1 MRKKITLALLSLL
14 LVPLAM
20 MAQDVTISP
29 TTGNL
34 MAALTQE
41 GEEGS
46 AKGWSSTWKHN
57 QLALTLTV
65 SDFCNL
71 TEGGESA
78 NPAGNII
85 QRGDNYVFV
94 GGANP
99 DLYMTI
105 SLPKGFRFTGY
116 EIVLLNNLGGE
127 TVGGSTVRNCNKI
140 FYETTDLSYYSTT
153 TTMVYDN
160 AHDADNYT
168 TIRNAIN
175 SGDSHYLAVAKNAAG
190 YNYTSQNN
198 EGDTEYTITRTSK
211 EDDGSDMGNHLYF
224 RMSRG
229 SATLG
234 GMTIKSA
241 RFYFTAEGN
250 FTESVS
256 PKAEPTSITTTGV
269 NYMYAPFKTGKL
281 DLGEVSLDEN
291 GHYTYKYFNVH
302 DLEANN
308 VIYESGA
315 VTTAGALPATPG
327 AGGIYGVYNDGKY
340 YYGLKNNAT
349 DAYYFVECPTTAPAE
364 GGGETPVGFRITG
377 AKVHYAYGVDAT
389 GGPEPIIEKYDE
401 FTISYTYRGTPYYLG
416 NGYGR
421 SQTATNWFMDE
432 EGYVRCGTSGSS
444 YLTIASRNVQQGW
457 SSYTIYYMTT
467 TSNVSE
473 AVKFKRNGGYLLVDG
488 GDFNNY
494 YVSYGNQSAGNDEY
508 YWRLRG
514 NTNNSPVTVTNTGTQ
529 ASITVGTVNV
539 PAFTAKPYTLT
550 VYQKDGTNIEETV
563 YVGEAGTT
571 VTIDGVEHQR
581 VESGTVTLNHINN
594 DAIKF
599 KIEGLPA
606 DAANTNYKAL
616 VTVELTM
623 QALDPYIDNMTV
635 VCKDP
640 YTEPELRIT
649 RPFTASDFSVS
660 GGVFD
665 FYLPSKCS
673 GHEVQI
679 TFEDLY
685 SHYADESYTQEND
698 GFNGSSSHFS
708 RYNFVNSLHYQEFT
722 SGGDNNIYNDYDEAA
737 DPQEERLKVSG
748 SGTKAFK
755 FNNAADVSAGRA
767 DYFIEYPFSLAE
779 YGESNFKD
787 LKFTVSATS
796 QSDTRYVFT
805 TDETAYNIAPTT
817 AYQHRAYAFYTMK
830 VNVHSSTYTP
840 HVKFLPIYN
849 KNNKTVYGNR
859 EQNDFY
865 GVEVTAPY
873 TEGGVTKQGYAQTD
887 QIFAII
893 DAAVKGSSATGTVK
907 DDKNVTIGTYEGWAS
922 GLTSATQL
930 LYLDFSPLAGVFQV
944 TTEQHGSMDD
954 YSGTNAPN
962 CMIFLPVGASAPNNN
977 VAYKTSATSNI
988 FRAAH
993 DIVLTDKQPFYS
1005 PYDIQVGSENMAY
1018 YEREVTVPKNGKV
1031 TSASIIMPFDIS
1043 IDGSGK
1049 HTNYGENTWAFSIHE
1064 MQQSECLDGDVEAG
1078 AAAYVYFPALEGAK
1092 TSKANYPYLVK
1103 VNEANLPADHDG
1115 KQFSFVLSQR
1125 GATLKASTS
1134 MASDYTFTGGTA
1146 TGTDT
1151 KDGKSFKFTA
1161 HGSYSGKLL
1170 PYEGFYYYYSANMF
1184 VRSNEYKYKTDIRVT
1199 PFRGYYS
1206 TEGITPTSKLTAF
1219 DVIFEEGEGN
1229 TPSGIETVNSLHN
1242 IDVNAPVYDVQGRK
1256 LANSLIGTTLK
1267 RGIYVIDGVK
1277 FVVK

>member
-14 LVPLAM
+14 LVPLGM

-29 TTGNL
+29 STGSL

-41 GEEGS
+41 GEGGS
-46 AKGWSSTWKHN
+46 AEGWSSTWKHN
-57 QLALTLTV
+57 QLALTMSI

-71 TEGGESA
+71 TKAGETA
-78 NPAGNII
+78 NPSGNFLEYQGNYIF
-85 QRGDNYVFV
+85 DNAWCDAYI
-94 GGANP
+94 
-99 DLYMTI
+99 TI

-116 EIVLLNNLGGE
+116 EIVLANNIGAATIAGF
-127 TVGGSTVRNCNKI
+127 TFTNQRKI
-140 FYETTDLSYYSTT
+140 FYETSDLSYLARATSMNYSE
-153 TTMVYDN
+153 VNDYLNFND
-160 AHDADNYT
+160 
-168 TIRNAIN
+168 IN
-175 SGDSHYLAVAKNAAG
+175 SAISNNDSHYLAVARSKSSDSYVMKNSAENGEA
-190 YNYTSQNN
+190 NYYVIS
-198 EGDTEYTITRTSK
+198 RTSTAQ
-211 EDDGSDMGNHLYF
+211 DGRDMGNHLYY
-224 RMSRG
+224 RLSSESRG
-229 SATLG
+229 YSCVR
-234 GMTIKSA
+234 IVSA
-241 RFYFTAEGN
+241 RFYFTAEGD

-256 PKAEPTSITTTGV
+256 PKADPTSITTTGV
-269 NYMYAPFKTGKL
+269 NYMYAPFTTGKL
-281 DLGEVSLDEN
+281 DLGDVSLDDN
-291 GHYTYKYFNVH
+291 GHYTYKYYNVH

-315 VTTAGALPATPG
+315 VTAAGALPATPG

-349 DAYYFVECPTTAPAE
+349 NAYYYVETPTMAPTSAGDGSE
-364 GGGETPVGFRITG
+364 SPVGFRITG
-377 AKVHYAYGVDAT
+377 AKVHYEFGVDAEA
-389 GGPEPIIEKYDE
+389 GPQPITEKYDE
-401 FTISYTYRGTPYYLG
+401 FTISYTSSGTKYYLG
-416 NGYGR
+416 SGYGR
-421 SQTATNWFMDE
+421 HETSTNWFVDE
-432 EGYVRCGTSGSS
+432 NGYVRSGVEGANYLMVTSSGRYT
-444 YLTIASRNVQQGW
+444 YLT
-457 SSYTIYYMTT
+457 TT
-467 TSNVSE
+467 TSQTD
-473 AVKFKRNGGYLLVDG
+473 ATKFKKNGGYLQVNG
-488 GDFNNY
+488 GYYNNY
-494 YVSYGNQSAGNDEY
+494 YVCYGAQNNNTY
-508 YWRLRG
+508 YWRLRSE
-514 NTNNSPVTVTNTGTQ
+514 NTQNPVTLTNTGTQ
-529 ASITVGTVNV
+529 ASITVGTMNV

-550 VYQKDGTNIEETV
+550 VYQKDGTSVQETV
-563 YVGEAGTT
+563 NVGDGTNGT
-571 VTIDGVEHQR
+571 KK
-581 VESGTVTLNHINN
+581 SGTVTLNHLNN

-640 YTEPELRIT
+640 QTTPELRIT

-660 GGVFD
+660 GGEFD

-685 SHYADESYTQEND
+685 SHYADESYTQEKD
-698 GFNGSSSHFS
+698 GFVGSSSHFS

-722 SGGDNNIYNDYDEAA
+722 SDGDNNIYNDYDEAA
-737 DPQEERLKVSG
+737 DPDKERLKVSG

-767 DYFIEYPFSLAE
+767 KYFIEYPFSLAAYDE
-779 YGESNFKD
+779 DNFKD

-840 HVKFLPIYN
+840 HVKFVPIY
-849 KNNKTVYGNR
+849 KKKNKTVYGNR

-893 DAAVKGSSATGTVK
+893 DAAVKGSTATGTVK
-907 DDKNVTIGTYEGWAS
+907 QTEVVDGVTKETTVGTYEGWAS

-954 YSGTNAPN
+954 YSGSNAPN

-977 VAYKTSATSNI
+977 VAYKTSATSNT

-1031 TSASIIMPFDIS
+1031 TSASIIMPFEIA
-1043 IDGSGK
+1043 IDGNGK

-1064 MQQSECLDGDVEAG
+1064 MQKSECLDGDVEAG
-1078 AAAYVYFPALEGAK
+1078 AAAFVYFPALEGAK

-1103 VNEANLPADHDG
+1103 VNEANLPKDHDG
-1115 KQFSFVLSQR
+1115 KEFSFVLSQR

-1134 MASDYTFTGGTA
+1134 MEDDYTFPGGTS

-1151 KDGKSFKFTA
+1151 KDGKSFEFTA

-1170 PYEGFYYYYSANMF
+1170 PYNGFYYYYSANMF
-1184 VRSNEYKYKTDIRVT
+1184 VRSNEYKYHTDIRVT

-1206 TEGITPTSKLTAF
+1206 TVGITPTSKLTAF

>member
-1 MRKKITLALLSLL
+1 MVKKITLALLSLF
-14 LVPLAM
+14 LVPLGM

-29 TTGNL
+29 STGSL

-41 GEEGS
+41 GEGGS
-46 AKGWSSTWKHN
+46 AAGQSSTWKHN
-57 QLALTLTV
+57 QLPLTLSV

-71 TEGGESA
+71 TSGGESA
-78 NPAGNII
+78 NPAGNMKVADGAIAI
-85 QRGDNYVFV
+85 T
-94 GGANP
+94 GGNTT
-99 DLYMTI
+99 DTYITI

-116 EIVLLNNLGGE
+116 EIVFNNIYNGVV
-127 TVGGSTVRNCNKI
+127 VGGTGAQRGNTNKI
-140 FYETTDLSYYSTT
+140 FFETDDLSRNVSNTQMTYTNANDYNFYST
-153 TTMVYDN
+153 
-160 AHDADNYT
+160 
-168 TIRNAIN
+168 IRDEIN
-175 SGDSHYLAVAKNAAG
+175 GGNSHYLAVARNSTG
-190 YNYTSQNN
+190 EFRMSQNN
-198 EGDTEYTITRTSK
+198 EPNVDYTITRTSMTS
-211 EDDGSDMGNHLYF
+211 GDMGNHLYF
-224 RMSRG
+224 RISHSSNAYFAISM
-229 SATLG
+229 
-234 GMTIKSA
+234 KSA
-241 RFYFTAEGN
+241 RFYFTAEGD
-250 FTESVS
+250 FTEKVS
-256 PKAEPTSITTTGV
+256 PKADPSSVTTTGV
-269 NYMYAPFKTGKL
+269 NYMYAPFTTGKL
-281 DLGEVSLDEN
+281 DLGDVSLDEN
-291 GHYTYKYFNVH
+291 GHYTYKYYNVR

-327 AGGIYGVYNDGKY
+327 TGGIYGVYNDGKY

-349 DAYYFVECPTTAPAE
+349 NAYYYVETPTMAPTSAGDGSE
-364 GGGETPVGFRITG
+364 SPVGFRITG
-377 AKVHYAYGVDAT
+377 AKIHYAYGVDAT
-389 GGPEPIIEKYDE
+389 GGSLPITKKYDE
-401 FTISYTYRGTPYYLG
+401 FTISGVNNGRTYYLG

-421 SQTATNWFMDE
+421 YTEATNWFMDE
-432 EGYVRCGTSGSS
+432 EGYVRCGDNGEN
-444 YLTIASRNVQQGW
+444 YLTIATSGG
-457 SSYTIYYMTT
+457 YYSTTYLTTT
-467 TSNVSE
+467 TSEDE
-473 AVKFKRNGGYLLVDG
+473 AYKFKRNGGYLQVNG
-488 GDFNNY
+488 GSYNNY
-494 YVSYGNQSAGNDEY
+494 YVSYRSQNNNQT
-508 YWRLRG
+508 YWALR
-514 NTNNSPVTVTNTGTQ
+514 NSNSQQPVTLTNTGTQ
-529 ASITVGTVNV
+529 ASITVGTMNV

-550 VYQKDGTNIEETV
+550 VYQKDGKSVQETV
-563 YVGEAGTT
+563 NVGDGTNGT
-571 VTIDGVEHQR
+571 KK
-581 VESGTVTLNHINN
+581 SGTVTLNHLNN

-640 YTEPELRIT
+640 QTDPELRIT

-660 GGVFD
+660 GGEFD

-685 SHYADESYTQEND
+685 SHYADESYTQAKD

-722 SGGDNNIYNDYDEAA
+722 SEGDNNIYNDYDEAA
-737 DPQEERLKVSG
+737 DPDKERLKVSG

-767 DYFIEYPFSLAE
+767 DYFIEYPFSLAA
-779 YGESNFKD
+779 YGEDNFDD
-787 LKFTVSATS
+787 LFFTVSATS
-796 QSDTRYVFT
+796 QSQTRYVFT

-840 HVKFLPIYN
+840 HVKFEPIYN

-865 GVEVTAPY
+865 GVKVTAPY

-893 DAAVKGSSATGTVK
+893 DAAVNGSSETGTVK
-907 DDKNVTIGTYEGWAS
+907 DEKDVTIGTYEGWAS

-944 TTEQHGSMDD
+944 TTEQQGSMDD

-1031 TSASIIMPFDIS
+1031 TSASIIMPFEIA
-1043 IDGSGK
+1043 IDGNGK

-1064 MQQSECLDGDVEAG
+1064 MQQSACLDGDVEAG

-1103 VNEANLPADHDG
+1103 VNEANLPKDHDG
-1115 KQFSFVLSQR
+1115 KEFSFVLSQK

-1134 MASDYTFTGGTA
+1134 MEDDYTFPGGTS

-1151 KDGKSFKFTA
+1151 KDGSKSFKFTA

-1170 PYEGFYYYYSANMF
+1170 PYDGFYYYYSANMF
-1184 VRSNEYKYKTDIRVT
+1184 VRSNEYKYHTDIRVT

>member
-14 LVPLAM
+14 LVPLGM

-29 TTGNL
+29 STGSL

-41 GEEGS
+41 GEIGS
-46 AKGWSSTWKHN
+46 AAGNSSTWVHN

-65 SDFCNL
+65 SDFCNI
-71 TEGGESA
+71 TDGGEIK
-78 NPAGNII
+78 NPAGNMNQNSSGELTICG
-85 QRGDNYVFV
+85 GD
-94 GGANP
+94 GP
-99 DLYMTI
+99 DVYLAI

-116 EIVLLNNLGGE
+116 EMVIANNINGRTANG
-127 TVGGSTVRNCNKI
+127 RNRAAQQKL
-140 FYETTDLSYYSTT
+140 FYETTDLSYLARTTSMSYSE
-153 TTMVYDN
+153 
-160 AHDADNYT
+160 ADDYRNF
-168 TIRNAIN
+168 NAIN
-175 SGDSHYLAVAKNAAG
+175 TAIGNNDAHYLAAARRLSSDDNST
-190 YNYTSQNN
+190 NYVMRGAN
-198 EGDTEYTITRTSK
+198 EDDEADFYVITRTSTAQ
-211 EDDGSDMGNHLYF
+211 DGSDMGNHLYF
-224 RMSRG
+224 RLSHADNAG
-229 SATLG
+229 VGITL
-234 GMTIKSA
+234 KSA
-241 RFYFTAEGN
+241 RFWFTAEGS
-250 FTESVS
+250 FKEDVA
-256 PKAEPTSITTTGV
+256 PEAKPISITTTGV
-269 NYMYAPFKTGKL
+269 NYMYAPFTTGKL
-281 DLGEVSLDEN
+281 DLGDVSLDDN
-291 GHYTYKYFNVH
+291 GHYTYKYYNVR
-302 DLEANN
+302 DLKANN

-315 VTTAGALPATPG
+315 VTATGELPETPG

-349 DAYYFVECPTTAPAE
+349 DAYYFVETPTFAPSGNGSDA
-364 GGGETPVGFRITG
+364 PVAFRITK
-377 AKVHYAYGVDAT
+377 AKVNYTFGVEDDGGTYPAT
-389 GGPEPIIEKYDE
+389 KEYEGFYITSTVTRNYETYVLYLTSSGG
-401 FTISYTYRGTPYYLG
+401 
-416 NGYGR
+416 
-421 SQTATNWFMDE
+421 ATTNTNNRAIWFIDE
-432 EGYVRCGTSGSS
+432 EGYIRTGTNGGT
-444 YLTIASRNVQQGW
+444 YLTWTDQSTSIKAVSTTNNKNDAKKFIQSSSNITFNLNNSTYYLQGQLQG
-457 SSYTIYYMTT
+457 SYYNLTP
-467 TSNVSE
+467 S
-473 AVKFKRNGGYLLVDG
+473 FR
-488 GDFNNY
+488 FNNNANNNKATRALSGEP
-494 YVSYGNQSAGNDEY
+494 VPISIGSVTQSAFEP
-508 YWRLRG
+508 
-514 NTNNSPVTVTNTGTQ
+514 T
-529 ASITVGTVNV
+529 
-539 PAFTAKPYTLT
+539 PYTLT
-550 VYQKDGTNIEETV
+550 VYQKDGMSVKETV
-563 YVGEAGTT
+563 NVGDGTNGT
-571 VTIDGVEHQR
+571 KK
-581 VESGTVTLNHINN
+581 SGSVTLDHINN

-599 KIEGLPA
+599 KVEGLQGD
-606 DAANTNYKAL
+606 DAKAL
-616 VTVELTM
+616 ITVELTM

-640 YTEPELRIT
+640 HTDPELRIT

-660 GGVFD
+660 GGEFD

-685 SHYADESYTQEND
+685 SHYADESYTQAKD

-722 SGGDNNIYNDYDEAA
+722 SEGDNNIYNDYDEAA

-767 DYFIEYPFSLAE
+767 DYFIEYPFSLAAYDE
-779 YGESNFKD
+779 DNFDD
-787 LKFTVSATS
+787 LYFTVSATS
-796 QSDTRYVFT
+796 QSKTRYVFT

-840 HVKFLPIYN
+840 HVKFVPIYY

-893 DAAVKGSSATGTVK
+893 DGAINSIKTATGTVY
-907 DDKNVTIGTYEGWAS
+907 DDKNVKIGTYEGWAS
-922 GLTSATQL
+922 GLTSAKQL

-944 TTEQHGSMDD
+944 TTEEHGSMDD

-1031 TSASIIMPFDIS
+1031 TSASIIMPFEIA
-1043 IDGSGK
+1043 IDGNGK

-1064 MQQSECLDGDVEAG
+1064 MQESECLDGDVEAG

-1103 VNEANLPADHDG
+1103 VNEANLPKDHDG
-1115 KQFSFVLSQR
+1115 KEFSFVLSQR

-1134 MASDYTFTGGTA
+1134 MEDDYTFPGGTS

-1151 KDGKSFKFTA
+1151 KDGKSFEFTA

-1170 PYEGFYYYYSANMF
+1170 PYDGFYYYYSANMF
-1184 VRSNEYKYKTDIRVT
+1184 VRSNEYKYHTDIRVT

-1206 TEGITPTSKLTAF
+1206 TVGITPTSKLTAF

>member
-1 MRKKITLALLSLL
+1 MVKKITLALLSLL
-14 LVPLAM
+14 LVPLGM

-29 TTGNL
+29 TTGSL

-41 GEEGS
+41 GESGS
-46 AKGWSSTWKHN
+46 AAGNSSTWKHN

-65 SDFCNL
+65 ADFGNI
-71 TEGGESA
+71 TAGGEIA
-78 NPAGNII
+78 NPAGNMNTNSAGELTIC
-85 QRGDNYVFV
+85 
-94 GGANP
+94 GGNSP
-99 DLYMTI
+99 DVYMGI

-116 EIVLLNNLGGE
+116 EIVIANNINDRTANG
-127 TVGGSTVRNCNKI
+127 RNRPAQQKI
-140 FYETTDLSYYSTT
+140 FYETSNLLYLAATTD
-153 TTMVYDN
+153 MNYDN
-160 AHDADNYT
+160 NNDYSYFTQINTAIGNNDA
-168 TIRNAIN
+168 
-175 SGDSHYLAVAKNAAG
+175 HYLAVARRKSSDDNST
-190 YNYTSQNN
+190 NYVMRGAN
-198 EGDTEYTITRTSK
+198 EDDEADFYVITRTSTAQ
-211 EDDGSDMGNHLYF
+211 DGSDMGNHLYF
-224 RMSRG
+224 RLSHRDNAG
-229 SATLG
+229 VGITL
-234 GMTIKSA
+234 KSA

-256 PKAEPTSITTTGV
+256 PEVNGSSITTTGV
-269 NYMYAPFKTGKL
+269 NYMYAPFTTGKL
-281 DLGEVSLDEN
+281 DLGDVSLDNN
-291 GHYTYKYFNVH
+291 GHYTYKYYNVR
-302 DLEANN
+302 DLKANN

-315 VTTAGALPATPG
+315 VNAAGALPATPG

-349 DAYYFVECPTTAPAE
+349 NAYYYVETPTMAPTSAGDGSE
-364 GGGETPVGFRITG
+364 SPVGFRITG
-377 AKVHYAYGVDAT
+377 AKIHYAYGVDAT
-389 GGPEPIIEKYDE
+389 GGSQPIYDYYDL
-401 FTISYTYRGTPYYLG
+401 FTISADVTSGGWSSTTTTYYINS
-416 NGYGR
+416 NGR
-421 SQTATNWFMDE
+421 ATTNSSDAALWFMDE
-432 EGYVRCGTSGSS
+432 EGYIRSENGQTYLASGNYS
-444 YLTIASRNVQQGW
+444 YLTTTNNKNNAIACEFYGGNIRQKGTTNQWLRYS
-457 SSYTIYYMTT
+457 SSYY
-467 TSNVSE
+467 
-473 AVKFKRNGGYLLVDG
+473 
-488 GDFNNY
+488 GDFRF
-494 YVSYGNQSAGNDEY
+494 QD
-508 YWRLRG
+508 
-514 NTNNSPVTVTNTGTQ
+514 NTGNRVVAKQKGTQ
-529 ASITVGTVNV
+529 TRVQVGTANV

-550 VYQKDGTNIEETV
+550 VYQKDGTSEQETV
-563 YVGEAGTT
+563 NVGDGTNGT
-571 VTIDGVEHQR
+571 KK
-581 VESGTVTLNHINN
+581 SGTVTLNHLNN

-599 KIEGLPA
+599 KVEGLQGD
-606 DAANTNYKAL
+606 DAKAL
-616 VTVELTM
+616 ITVELTM

-640 YTEPELRIT
+640 QTTPELRIT

-660 GGVFD
+660 GGEFD

-685 SHYADESYTQEND
+685 SHYADESYTQAKD

-722 SGGDNNIYNDYDEAA
+722 SEGDNNIYNDYDEAA

-748 SGTKAFK
+748 SGINAFK

-767 DYFIEYPFSLAE
+767 DYFIEYPFSLAA
-779 YGESNFKD
+779 YGEDNFAD
-787 LKFTVSATS
+787 LYFTVSATS
-796 QSDTRYVFT
+796 QSQTRYVFT

-840 HVKFLPIYN
+840 HVKFEPIYN

-865 GVEVTAPY
+865 GVKVTAPY

-893 DAAVKGSSATGTVK
+893 DAAVNGSSATGTVK
-907 DDKNVTIGTYEGWAS
+907 DENNVTIGTYEGWAS

-993 DIVLTDKQPFYS
+993 DIVLTDKQPFYI

-1031 TSASIIMPFDIS
+1031 TSASIIMPFEIA

-1049 HTNYGENTWAFSIHE
+1049 HTNVGENTWAFSIHE
-1064 MQQSECLDGDVEAG
+1064 MQESECLDGDVEAG

-1115 KQFSFVLSQR
+1115 KQFSFVLSQK

-1134 MASDYTFTGGTA
+1134 LEDDYTFPGGTS

-1151 KDGKSFKFTA
+1151 KDGQSFSFMA

-1170 PYEGFYYYYSANMF
+1170 PYNGNYYYYSANMF

>member
-1 MRKKITLALLSLL
+1 MLLSLGL
-14 LVPLAM
+14 LVPYRKYLTFGVEDEGGTYPATKEYEGFYIHSTGTYYGETWNLYLRDNGE
-20 MAQDVTISP
+20 ATTNKNNAAIWFIDEKGYIRTGSQGGTYLTYSG
-29 TTGNL
+29 TGN
-34 MAALTQE
+34 TR
-41 GEEGS
+41 
-46 AKGWSSTWKHN
+46 
-57 QLALTLTV
+57 TV
-65 SDFCNL
+65 
-71 TEGGESA
+71 
-78 NPAGNII
+78 
-85 QRGDNYVFV
+85 
-94 GGANP
+94 
-99 DLYMTI
+99 
-105 SLPKGFRFTGY
+105 
-116 EIVLLNNLGGE
+116 
-127 TVGGSTVRNCNKI
+127 
-140 FYETTDLSYYSTT
+140 STT
-153 TTMVYDN
+153 TSETSAKMFNDP
-160 AHDADNYT
+160 
-168 TIRNAIN
+168 
-175 SGDSHYLAVAKNAAG
+175 SSHIAF
-190 YNYTSQNN
+190 N
-198 EGDTEYTITRTSK
+198 EGQTTYQLQGQYYYQSGWGGGWVTNFRFNSNSSSNIATRALSGTTVSISV
-211 EDDGSDMGNHLYF
+211 GSVTQ
-224 RMSRG
+224 
-229 SATLG
+229 SA
-234 GMTIKSA
+234 
-241 RFYFTAEGN
+241 F
-250 FTESVS
+250 
-256 PKAEPTSITTTGV
+256 EPT
-269 NYMYAPFKTGKL
+269 
-281 DLGEVSLDEN
+281 
-291 GHYTYKYFNVH
+291 
-302 DLEANN
+302 
-308 VIYESGA
+308 
-315 VTTAGALPATPG
+315 
-327 AGGIYGVYNDGKY
+327 
-340 YYGLKNNAT
+340 
-349 DAYYFVECPTTAPAE
+349 
-364 GGGETPVGFRITG
+364 
-377 AKVHYAYGVDAT
+377 
-389 GGPEPIIEKYDE
+389 
-401 FTISYTYRGTPYYLG
+401 
-416 NGYGR
+416 
-421 SQTATNWFMDE
+421 
-432 EGYVRCGTSGSS
+432 
-444 YLTIASRNVQQGW
+444 
-457 SSYTIYYMTT
+457 
-467 TSNVSE
+467 
-473 AVKFKRNGGYLLVDG
+473 
-488 GDFNNY
+488 
-494 YVSYGNQSAGNDEY
+494 
-508 YWRLRG
+508 
-514 NTNNSPVTVTNTGTQ
+514 
-529 ASITVGTVNV
+529 
-539 PAFTAKPYTLT
+539 PYTLT
-550 VYQKDGTNIEETV
+550 VYQKDGTSVKETV
-563 YVGEAGTT
+563 NVGDGTNGT
-571 VTIDGVEHQR
+571 KK
-581 VESGTVTLNHINN
+581 SGSVTLDHINN

-599 KIEGLPA
+599 KVEGLQGD
-606 DAANTNYKAL
+606 DAKAL
-616 VTVELTM
+616 ITVELTM

-640 YTEPELRIT
+640 HTDPELRIT

-660 GGVFD
+660 GGEFD

-685 SHYADESYTQEND
+685 SHYADESYTQEHE

-708 RYNFVNSLHYQEFT
+708 RYNFVNSDHYQMFT
-722 SGGDNNIYNDYDEAA
+722 SEGDNNIYNDYDEAA

-748 SGTKAFK
+748 SGIKAFK
-755 FNNAADVSAGRA
+755 FNNAGDVSTGDA

-779 YGESNFKD
+779 YGEDNFKD
-787 LKFTVSATS
+787 LYFTVSATS
-796 QSDTRYVFT
+796 QSQTRYVFT

-840 HVKFLPIYN
+840 HVKFVPIYN
-849 KNNKTVYGNR
+849 KNNKTVYGDR

-873 TEGGVTKQGYAQTD
+873 TESGVTKQGYAQTD

-907 DDKNVTIGTYEGWAS
+907 DEKNVTIGTYEGWAS

-930 LYLDFSPLAGVFQV
+930 LYLDFSSLAGIFQV

-977 VAYKTSATSNI
+977 VAYKTSATSNT

-1031 TSASIIMPFDIS
+1031 TSASIIMPFEIA
-1043 IDGSGK
+1043 IDGNGK

-1064 MQQSECLDGDVEAG
+1064 MQQSACLDGDVEAG

-1115 KQFSFVLSQR
+1115 KQFSFVLSQK

-1134 MASDYTFTGGTA
+1134 MEDDYTFPGGTS

-1151 KDGKSFKFTA
+1151 KDGSKSFKFTA

-1170 PYEGFYYYYSANMF
+1170 PYDGFYYYYSANMF

>member
-1 MRKKITLALLSLL
+1 
-14 LVPLAM
+14 
-20 MAQDVTISP
+20 
-29 TTGNL
+29 
-34 MAALTQE
+34 
-41 GEEGS
+41 
-46 AKGWSSTWKHN
+46 
-57 QLALTLTV
+57 
-65 SDFCNL
+65 
-71 TEGGESA
+71 
-78 NPAGNII
+78 
-85 QRGDNYVFV
+85 
-94 GGANP
+94 
-99 DLYMTI
+99 MTI

-127 TVGGSTVRNCNKI
+127 TVGGSTVRNCNKM

-224 RMSRG
+224 RMTRG

-256 PKAEPTSITTTGV
+256 PKAEPSSITTTGV

-281 DLGEVSLDEN
+281 DLGEVSLDDN
-291 GHYTYKYFNVH
+291 GHYTYKYYNVR

-327 AGGIYGVYNDGKY
+327 AGGIYGFYNDGKY

-349 DAYYFVECPTTAPAE
+349 NAYYYVETPTMAPTSAGDGSE
-364 GGGETPVGFRITG
+364 SPVGFRITG
-377 AKVHYAYGVDAT
+377 AKVHYDFGKDAT
-389 GGPEPIIEKYDE
+389 GGTETQYKYYDQ
-401 FTISYTYRGTPYYLG
+401 FTLSNGTNYMG
-416 NGYGR
+416 NGSDAY
-421 SQTATNWFMDE
+421 SEATPWFIDE
-432 EGYVRCGTSGSS
+432 EGYVRCGETGDS
-444 YLTIASRNVQQGW
+444 YLTIGRAWNRRGNA
-457 SSYTIYYMTT
+457 YIYYMTT
-467 TSNVSE
+467 TNDVSD
-473 AVKFKRNGGYLLVDG
+473 ATKFKRNGGYLQVAEG
-488 GDFNNY
+488 TFANQ
-494 YVSYGNQSAGNDEY
+494 YVSYGSQQDYYSNYY
-508 YWRLRG
+508 YWRLRSN
-514 NTNNSPVTVTNTGTQ
+514 NTQQPVTVTNTGNQ
-529 ASITVGTVNV
+529 FPITVGTINV

-550 VYQKDGTNIEETV
+550 VYQKDGTSVQETV
-563 YVGEAGTT
+563 NVGDGTNGT
-571 VTIDGVEHQR
+571 KK
-581 VESGTVTLNHINN
+581 SGTVTLNHINN

-599 KIEGLPA
+599 KVEGLQGD
-606 DAANTNYKAL
+606 DAKAL
-616 VTVELTM
+616 ITVELTM

-640 YTEPELRIT
+640 QTTPELRIT

-660 GGVFD
+660 GGEFD

-673 GHEVQI
+673 GHKVQI

-685 SHYADESYTQEND
+685 SHYADESYTQAKD

-722 SGGDNNIYNDYDEAA
+722 SDGDNNIYNDYDEAA
-737 DPQEERLKVSG
+737 DPQKERLKVSG
-748 SGTKAFK
+748 SGINAFK
-755 FNNAADVSAGRA
+755 FNNASDVSAGRA
-767 DYFIEYPFSLAE
+767 DYFEEYPFSLAA
-779 YGESNFKD
+779 YGENNFKD
-787 LKFTVSATS
+787 LEFTVTDASD
-796 QSDTRYVFT
+796 SDTRYVFT

-840 HVKFLPIYN
+840 HVKFVPIYN
-849 KNNKTVYGNR
+849 KNKKTVYGNR

-893 DAAVKGSSATGTVK
+893 DAAVNGSSATGKVK

-922 GLTSATQL
+922 GLASATQL

-977 VAYKTSATSNI
+977 VAYKTSATSNT

-1031 TSASIIMPFDIS
+1031 TSASIIMPFEIA
-1043 IDGSGK
+1043 IDGNGK

-1064 MQQSECLDGDVEAG
+1064 MQESECLDGDVEAG
-1078 AAAYVYFPALEGAK
+1078 AAAFVYFPALEGAK

-1151 KDGKSFKFTA
+1151 KDGKSFEFTA

-1170 PYEGFYYYYSANMF
+1170 PYDGFYYYYSANMF

-1206 TEGITPTSKLTAF
+1206 TKGITLGSKLTAF
-1219 DVIFEEGEGN
+1219 DVIFEEGVGN

>member
-1 MRKKITLALLSLL
+1 MVKKITLALLSLL
-14 LVPLAM
+14 LVPLGM

-29 TTGNL
+29 STGSL

-41 GEEGS
+41 GESGS
-46 AKGWSSTWKHN
+46 KAGNSSTWKHN

-65 SDFCNL
+65 ADFGNI
-71 TEGGESA
+71 TAGGEIA
-78 NPAGNII
+78 NPAGNMNTNSAGELTIC
-85 QRGDNYVFV
+85 
-94 GGANP
+94 GGNSP
-99 DLYMTI
+99 DVYMGI

-116 EIVLLNNLGGE
+116 EIVIANNINDRTANG
-127 TVGGSTVRNCNKI
+127 RNRSAQQKI
-140 FYETTDLSYYSTT
+140 FYETSDLLYLAATTD
-153 TTMVYDN
+153 MNYDN
-160 AHDADNYT
+160 NNDYSYFTQINTAIGNNDA
-168 TIRNAIN
+168 
-175 SGDSHYLAVAKNAAG
+175 HYLAVARRKSSDDNST
-190 YNYTSQNN
+190 NYVMRGAN
-198 EGDTEYTITRTSK
+198 EDDEADFYVITRTSTAL
-211 EDDGSDMGNHLYF
+211 DGSDMSNHLYF
-224 RMSRG
+224 RLSHRDNAG
-229 SATLG
+229 VGITL
-234 GMTIKSA
+234 KSA

-256 PKAEPTSITTTGV
+256 PEVNGSSITTTGV
-269 NYMYAPFKTGKL
+269 NYMYAPFTTGKL
-281 DLGEVSLDEN
+281 DLGDVSLDDN
-291 GHYTYKYFNVH
+291 GHYTYKYYNVR
-302 DLEANN
+302 DLKANN

-315 VTTAGALPATPG
+315 VTAAGALPATPG

-349 DAYYFVECPTTAPAE
+349 NAYYYVETPTMAPTSAGDGSE
-364 GGGETPVGFRITG
+364 SPVGFRITG
-377 AKVHYAYGVDAT
+377 AKIHYAYGVDAT
-389 GGPEPIIEKYDE
+389 GGSQPIYDYYDL
-401 FTISYTYRGTPYYLG
+401 FTISVTTSGYNSRTYYVGADA
-416 NGYGR
+416 
-421 SQTATNWFMDE
+421 SATTNSSNAALWFMDE
-432 EGYVRCGTSGSS
+432 EGYIRSENGQIYLASNSS
-444 YLTIASRNVQQGW
+444 YLTTTDNKNNAIACEFYGGNIRQKGTTNLWLRYSG
-457 SSYTIYYMTT
+457 SYY
-467 TSNVSE
+467 
-473 AVKFKRNGGYLLVDG
+473 
-488 GDFNNY
+488 GDFRFQN
-494 YVSYGNQSAGNDEY
+494 
-508 YWRLRG
+508 
-514 NTNNSPVTVTNTGTQ
+514 NTGNRVVAAQKGTQ
-529 ASITVGTVNV
+529 TRVQVGTMSV

-550 VYQKDGTNIEETV
+550 VYQKDGTSVQETV
-563 YVGEAGTT
+563 NVGDGTNGT
-571 VTIDGVEHQR
+571 KK
-581 VESGTVTLNHINN
+581 SGTVTLNHINN

-599 KIEGLPA
+599 KVEGLQGD
-606 DAANTNYKAL
+606 DAKAL
-616 VTVELTM
+616 ITVELTM

-640 YTEPELRIT
+640 HTDPELRIT

-660 GGVFD
+660 GGEFD

-685 SHYADESYTQEND
+685 SHYADESYTQAKD

-722 SGGDNNIYNDYDEAA
+722 SEGDNNIYNDYDEAA
-737 DPQEERLKVSG
+737 DPQKERLKVSG
-748 SGTKAFK
+748 SGINAFK
-755 FNNAADVSAGRA
+755 FNNAADVSAGSA
-767 DYFIEYPFSLAE
+767 DYFIEYPFSLAA
-779 YGESNFKD
+779 YGENNFKD

-840 HVKFLPIYN
+840 HVKFVPIYN

-893 DAAVKGSSATGTVK
+893 NAAVNGSSATGTVK

-922 GLTSATQL
+922 GLISATQL

-977 VAYKTSATSNI
+977 VSYKTSATSNI

-1031 TSASIIMPFDIS
+1031 TSASIIMPFEIA
-1043 IDGSGK
+1043 IDGNGK
-1049 HTNYGENTWAFSIHE
+1049 HTNVGENTWAFSIHE
-1064 MQQSECLDGDVEAG
+1064 MQESECLDGDVEAG

-1115 KQFSFVLSQR
+1115 KQFSFVLSQK

-1134 MASDYTFTGGTA
+1134 MEDDYTFPGGTS

-1151 KDGKSFKFTA
+1151 KDGSKSFKFTA

-1170 PYEGFYYYYSANMF
+1170 PYDGFYYYYSANMF
-1184 VRSNEYKYKTDIRVT
+1184 VRSNEYKYHTDIRVT

>member
-1 MRKKITLALLSLL
+1 M
-14 LVPLAM
+14 
-20 MAQDVTISP
+20 
-29 TTGNL
+29 
-34 MAALTQE
+34 QE
-41 GEEGS
+41 
-46 AKGWSSTWKHN
+46 
-57 QLALTLTV
+57 
-65 SDFCNL
+65 
-71 TEGGESA
+71 
-78 NPAGNII
+78 
-85 QRGDNYVFV
+85 
-94 GGANP
+94 
-99 DLYMTI
+99 
-105 SLPKGFRFTGY
+105 
-116 EIVLLNNLGGE
+116 
-127 TVGGSTVRNCNKI
+127 
-140 FYETTDLSYYSTT
+140 
-153 TTMVYDN
+153 
-160 AHDADNYT
+160 
-168 TIRNAIN
+168 
-175 SGDSHYLAVAKNAAG
+175 
-190 YNYTSQNN
+190 
-198 EGDTEYTITRTSK
+198 
-211 EDDGSDMGNHLYF
+211 
-224 RMSRG
+224 
-229 SATLG
+229 
-234 GMTIKSA
+234 
-241 RFYFTAEGN
+241 
-250 FTESVS
+250 
-256 PKAEPTSITTTGV
+256 
-269 NYMYAPFKTGKL
+269 
-281 DLGEVSLDEN
+281 
-291 GHYTYKYFNVH
+291 
-302 DLEANN
+302 
-308 VIYESGA
+308 
-315 VTTAGALPATPG
+315 
-327 AGGIYGVYNDGKY
+327 
-340 YYGLKNNAT
+340 
-349 DAYYFVECPTTAPAE
+349 
-364 GGGETPVGFRITG
+364 
-377 AKVHYAYGVDAT
+377 
-389 GGPEPIIEKYDE
+389 
-401 FTISYTYRGTPYYLG
+401 
-416 NGYGR
+416 
-421 SQTATNWFMDE
+421 
-432 EGYVRCGTSGSS
+432 
-444 YLTIASRNVQQGW
+444 
-457 SSYTIYYMTT
+457 
-467 TSNVSE
+467 
-473 AVKFKRNGGYLLVDG
+473 
-488 GDFNNY
+488 
-494 YVSYGNQSAGNDEY
+494 
-508 YWRLRG
+508 
-514 NTNNSPVTVTNTGTQ
+514 
-529 ASITVGTVNV
+529 TVNV
-539 PAFTAKPYTLT
+539 G
-550 VYQKDGTNIEETV
+550 DGTN
-563 YVGEAGTT
+563 GTKK
-571 VTIDGVEHQR
+571 
-581 VESGTVTLNHINN
+581 SGTVTLNHINN

-640 YTEPELRIT
+640 HTDPELRIT

-660 GGVFD
+660 GGEFD

-685 SHYADESYTQEND
+685 SHYADESYTQAKD

-722 SGGDNNIYNDYDEAA
+722 SEGDNNIYNDYDEAA

-767 DYFIEYPFSLAE
+767 DYFIEYPFSLAA

-840 HVKFLPIYN
+840 HVKFVPIYN

-893 DAAVKGSSATGTVK
+893 DGAINSIKTATGTVK
-907 DDKNVTIGTYEGWAS
+907 DEKNVTIGTYEGWAS

-1031 TSASIIMPFDIS
+1031 TSASIIMPFEIS
-1043 IDGSGK
+1043 IDGNGK

-1064 MQQSECLDGDVEAG
+1064 MQESECLDGDVEAG
-1078 AAAYVYFPALEGAK
+1078 AAAFVYFPALEGAK

-1103 VNEANLPADHDG
+1103 VNEANIPSG
-1115 KQFSFVLSQR
+1115 ETISFVLSQR

-1134 MASDYTFTGGTA
+1134 MGDDYTFTGGTS

-1151 KDGKSFKFTA
+1151 KDGQSFSFTA

-1170 PYEGFYYYYSANMF
+1170 PYDGYYYYYSANMF